1 MIQQDKQQTL
11 FTAARELFLKQGFKK
26 TNISAITKQANVAV
40 GTFYKYYSSK
50 EQIFNQVYQAENE
63 QAKRMIV
70 SQIDDNQPPKQMI
83 QQFLKAI
90 IAMSEDNLILAEWY
104 QNTEVSQILS
114 NYNQEVDVWKNSFI
128 YSVLIDNIKRWQ
140 AAGQFRKDIDL
151 DTILALFNA
160 LVVVDIHK
168 EELGSQHYPQV
179 LELLADMI
187 VDGLSEK

>member
-1 MIQQDKQQTL
+1 MNQKDKQQAL
-11 FTAARELFLKQGFKK
+11 FDAARALFLKQGFKK
-26 TNISAITKQANVAV
+26 TNISAITEQANVAV

-63 QAKRMIV
+63 QAKRTII
-70 SQIDDNQPPKQMI
+70 SQIDENQPPKPMI

-104 QNTEVSQILS
+104 QNTEVSQMLS
-114 NYNQEVDVWKNSFI
+114 NYNQEADVWKNSFI

-140 AAGQFRKDIDL
+140 ASGQFRKDIDL

-168 EELGSQHYPQV
+168 EEVGSQHYPQV

-187 VDGLSEK
+187 VDGLSTK